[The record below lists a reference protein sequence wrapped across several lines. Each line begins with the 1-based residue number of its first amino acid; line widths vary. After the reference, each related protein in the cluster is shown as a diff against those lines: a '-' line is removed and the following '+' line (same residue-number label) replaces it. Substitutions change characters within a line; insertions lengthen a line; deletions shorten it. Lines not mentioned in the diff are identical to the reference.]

1 MSEYFRLMFD
11 VGSADAVI
19 NVLGVNTTSDILIN
33 ILQFMYRGTTDIH
46 VNNVELL
53 LKQSILMQ
61 LHQLSQLCIDFIA
74 TDLTIAN
81 VVQYFELSMSL
92 QYEPLSMIIISYIRN
107 HYRQLVSTGQ
117 LAELQIDTLKS
128 LLAYMNIDD
137 VDERIAFKISLHWV
151 AAHRQ
156 CNEGAELLNAIK
168 FNKLTIH
175 DLRSVRNNPLLEQK
189 HKLLIQESLNMKY
202 ELHLENQQ
210 KILMKHSEHLNQM
223 KKMIQDWR
231 QQPQPQQP
239 QPQQPQPQQ
248 PQPQQGQHRMQLHR
262 MQLKPHPT
270 ELQEI
275 QVSSHQQSYQ
285 QKYRKKHQ
293 QHTAPKGQNISFFG
307 DMAEILL
314 SFTF

>member
-11 VGSADAVI
+11 VGPADADI

-92 QYEPLSMIIISYIRN
+92 QYKPLSMIIISYIRN

-137 VDERIAFKISLHWV
+137 VDERIVFKISLLWV
-151 AAHRQ
+151 AAHRE
-156 CNEGAELLNAIK
+156 CNEGAGLLNAIK

-175 DLRSVRNNPLLEQK
+175 DLRSVRNNPLLDQK

-210 KILMKHSEHLNQM
+210 KILMQHSEHLNQM
-223 KKMIQDWR
+223 KKMIQGWR
-231 QQPQPQQP
+231 
-239 QPQQPQPQQ
+239 QQPQPQQ

-275 QVSSHQQSYQ
+275 QVSSHQQSY
-285 QKYRKKHQ
+285 
-293 QHTAPKGQNISFFG
+293 SFLMIYTVYLYG
-307 DMAEILL
+307 VA
-314 SFTF
+314 